1 LQEQLERITTEFTS
15 ETAKI
20 ADKEQLEAVRVKFL
34 GKKGLLTSVMKNMR
48 DLSAEDK
55 KTTGQKVNQLKEQ
68 INRQLIEIQD
78 KLAANELCEQL
89 EAEKIDIYLPG
100 RGVKAGHYN
109 PLLQTMEE
117 IKQIFAELGYSVAS
131 GPEIEDDFHNF
142 EALNIPEDHPARE
155 LQDTFYL
162 EGGGVLRT
170 HTSPVQVHVMQSQ
183 QPPIKIIAPGKVY
196 RKDSDVSHS
205 PVFHQIEGLY
215 INEDVTFSQL
225 KGTLE
230 LFLKRF
236 FGPERKVLFRPS
248 YFQFTEPSA
257 EAFVECNCGGE
268 GCRVCKGT
276 GWLEILG
283 CGMVDPNVFDKC
295 GVDKEKYTGFAFGMG
310 VERLTMLKYGINDIR
325 LFYTSNLDFLDQF

>member
-1 LQEQLERITTEFTS
+1 MAR
-15 ETAKI
+15 
-20 ADKEQLEAVRVKFL
+20 
-34 GKKGLLTSVMKNMR
+34 
-48 DLSAEDK
+48 
-55 KTTGQKVNQLKEQ
+55 
-68 INRQLIEIQD
+68 
-78 KLAANELCEQL
+78 
-89 EAEKIDIYLPG
+89 
-100 RGVKAGHYN
+100 
-109 PLLQTMEE
+109 
-117 IKQIFAELGYSVAS
+117 

-170 HTSPVQVHVMQSQ
+170 HTSPVQVHVMQAQ
-183 QPPIKIIAPGKVY
+183 QPPIKIIAPGKVF

-236 FGPERKVLFRPS
+236 FGPDRKVLFRPS

-257 EAFVECNCGGE
+257 EAFVECNCGGG

-295 GVDKEKYTGFAFGMG
+295 GVDKEKYSGFAFGMG

-325 LFYTSNLDFLDQF
+325 LFYASNLNFLDQF